1 VLCFHEAAVSQI
13 DEAGVRA
20 HPSAEAKEY
29 WSEIARRRARLILAP
44 GIPLELVTPRGSR
57 MLEASH
63 RYFHRAADALDIPP
77 KVREVLLA
85 PRRVIKVEIVEEA
98 DDGQLMHFT
107 GFRVQHNSA
116 RGPCKGGLRYHPAMD
131 EDHAG
136 ALANLMTW
144 KTAIVDVPF
153 GGAKG
158 GIDCDPSQ
166 MSRFELERVT
176 RAFVEQC
183 KEMIGP
189 TIDIPAPDVNTNADV
204 MAWIM
209 DEYSRHYGFSPAVVT
224 GKPLHLFGSDGREE
238 ATGRGVMYALEE
250 ALRDRGREFPGT
262 TVALQG
268 FGNVGSH
275 AARLIAERGGRIVA
289 VADHMGGVSSEAG
302 LDTSALGSWA
312 AEHRTV
318 AGFPGGDAFEGS
330 EIIAWPADVLIPAA
344 LEEAIDEENAADVR
358 ADIIVEAA
366 NGPTTPEADTIL
378 HDKGV
383 LIVPD
388 ILANAGGVTV
398 SYFEWAQ
405 NIQQFRWELERVN
418 AELEKSMR
426 RAYGSVRDVAKERG
440 VELRAAAF
448 ILAIQRVGRA
458 ALARR
463 SVRETIDFG

>member
-1 VLCFHEAAVSQI
+1 
-13 DEAGVRA
+13 
-20 HPSAEAKEY
+20 
-29 WSEIARRRARLILAP
+29 
-44 GIPLELVTPRGSR
+44 

-63 RYFHRAADALDIPP
+63 RYFHRAADLLDLAP
-77 KVREVLLA
+77 KVREVLLT
-85 PRRVIKVEIVEEA
+85 PNRVIKVEIVDET
-98 DDGQLMHFT
+98 DDGKLMHYT

-131 EDHAG
+131 EDHAT

-158 GIDCDPSQ
+158 GINCDPNE
-166 MSRFELERVT
+166 MSRFEIERVT
-176 RAFVEQC
+176 RRFVDRC
-183 KEMIGP
+183 KEVIGP

-209 DEYSRHYGFSPAVVT
+209 DEYSRHYGFSPGIVT

-250 ALRDRGREFPGT
+250 ALRDRGRELSGS

-275 AARLIAERGGRIVA
+275 AARLIAERGGKIVA
-289 VADHMGGVSSEAG
+289 VADHKGGVSNEKG
-302 LDTSALGSWA
+302 LDVPALVTWA

-318 AGFPGGDAFEGS
+318 AGFAGGDAFSGS

-344 LEEAIDEENAADVR
+344 LEDAIDGTNADQVR
-358 ADIIVEAA
+358 AQIVVEAA
-366 NGPTTPEADTIL
+366 NAPTTPEADTIL
-378 HDKGV
+378 ARKGV

-405 NIQQFRWELERVN
+405 NIQQFRWELDRVN

-426 RAYGSVRDVAKERG
+426 RAYAGVRELAKEKSTD
-440 VELRAAAF
+440 LRTAAF
-448 ILAIQRVGRA
+448 TLAIQRVGRA
-458 ALARR
+458 ALSRR
-463 SVRETIDFG
+463 SLRENIDLG

>member
-1 VLCFHEAAVSQI
+1 
-13 DEAGVRA
+13 
-20 HPSAEAKEY
+20 
-29 WSEIARRRARLILAP
+29 
-44 GIPLELVTPRGSR
+44 

-63 RYFHRAADALDIPP
+63 RYFHHAADVLNLAP
-77 KVREVLLA
+77 KVREVLLT
-85 PRRVIKVEIVEEA
+85 PNRIIKVEIVDEA
-98 DDGQLMHFT
+98 DDGQLMHYT

-116 RGPCKGGLRYHPAMD
+116 RGPCKGGLRYHPTMD
-131 EDHAG
+131 EDHAT

-158 GIDCDPSQ
+158 GINCDPSQ

-176 RAFVEQC
+176 RRFVERC
-183 KEMIGP
+183 KEVIGP

-209 DEYSRHYGFSPAVVT
+209 DEYSRHYGFSPAIVT
-224 GKPLHLFGSDGREE
+224 GKPLHLFGSEGREE

-250 ALRDRGREFPGT
+250 ALRDRGQELSGT
-262 TVALQG
+262 SVALQG

-275 AARLIAERGGRIVA
+275 AARLIAERGGKIVA
-289 VADHMGGVSSEAG
+289 VADHKGGVSNEKG
-302 LDTSALGSWA
+302 LDVAALVAWA

-318 AGFPGGDAFEGS
+318 AGFAGGDAFTGP

-344 LEEAIDEENAADVR
+344 LEDAIDEKNADQVR
-358 ADIIVEAA
+358 AQIIVEAA
-366 NGPTTPEADTIL
+366 NAPTTPEADTIL
-378 HDKGV
+378 KSKDV

-405 NIQQFRWELERVN
+405 NIQQFRWELDRVN

-426 RAYGSVRDVAKERG
+426 RAYASVREVAKEKG
-440 VELRAAAF
+440 TDLRTAAF
-448 ILAIQRVGRA
+448 VLAIQRVGRA

-463 SVRETIDFG
+463 SLREEIDLG